1 MGNWQRLARIH
12 SDKAALVNSGAVITA
27 VGGVIVSVCTVLVGL
42 LVRKSD
48 RNAKMTQRYFDD
60 SEFNIDMVNAIR
72 IDYWQLF
79 GWANIVTTK
88 WHVLLD
94 GLPHVCAGAEAEVKA
109 LMRDIGEL
117 PKMPEPNHLRIERN
131 RKAQRDQ
138 EDKEK

>member
-1 MGNWQRLARIH
+1 M
-12 SDKAALVNSGAVITA
+12 NSGAVITA

-88 WHVLLD
+88 WHVLLE
-94 GLPHVCAGAEAEVKA
+94 GLPRVCDGAEDEVKA
-109 LMRDIGEL
+109 LMRDVGEL
-117 PKMPEPNHLRIERN
+117 PKMPEPNHLKIERS
-131 RKAQRDQ
+131 RRLAKREQ
-138 EDKEK
+138 EEQEEKSK

>member
-1 MGNWQRLARIH
+1 M
-12 SDKAALVNSGAVITA
+12 NSGAVITA

-109 LMRDIGEL
+109 LMRDVGEL